1 MLTFL
6 SHKMPRYLFWFV
18 VVHISYFS
26 YGQKAKI
33 FTLADF
39 DLSGPV
45 KTCFVIKD
53 YGKEEF
59 SFNQNG
65 ILTKLVTRYNENDYD
80 ITYYKY
86 ENEAIREK
94 RVEIYRDGTFD
105 KQTSIANIYSV
116 DSIPNG
122 KKITEKI
129 ISYAKE
135 FLDQYE
141 YSYDVNDKLIQV
153 YRNDGKGI
161 ENTKVSYEE
170 VQGETTISYTIEGEL
185 QKTIRTSNRKINP
198 KQKVVLTKQYF
209 EGKLNTATEQ
219 VFNEKANLISEQKFV
234 YDNKLS
240 TFVPEEVSRYTYND
254 LGILSELKIKKAKVE
269 LVKKY
274 IYQYDNGVKGNWVKQ
289 IVTPDNTYITR
300 KITYYEIP
308 SE

>member
-1 MLTFL
+1 M
-6 SHKMPRYLFWFV
+6 
-18 VVHISYFS
+18 SYFS
-26 YGQKAKI
+26 FGQKAKI

-129 ISYAKE
+129 ISYANE

-141 YSYDVNDKLIQV
+141 YSYDVNDKLIQI

-170 VQGETTISYTIEGEL
+170 VQGETTISYTLDGEL

-198 KQKVVLTKQYF
+198 KQKIVLTKQYF

-234 YDNKLS
+234 YDLKLN

-254 LGILSELKIKKAKVE
+254 LGMLTELKTKKGKVE

-274 IYQYDNGVKGNWVKQ
+274 IYQYDNGGKGNWVKQ

-300 KITYYEIP
+300 KISYYEKS

>member
-1 MLTFL
+1 
-6 SHKMPRYLFWFV
+6 MPRYLFWFV
-18 VVHISYFS
+18 VLHISYFS

-65 ILTKLVTRYNENDYD
+65 VLTKLVTRYNENDYD

-94 RVEIYRDGTFD
+94 RVEVYRDGAFD

-141 YSYDVNDKLIQV
+141 YSYDVNDKLIQI

-170 VQGETTISYTIEGEL
+170 VLGETTISYTVDGEL
-185 QKTIRTSNRKINP
+185 QKTIRTSKRKINP
-198 KQKVVLTKQYF
+198 KQKVVLTRQYF

-219 VFNEKANLISEQKFV
+219 VFNEKGNLISEQKFV
-234 YDNKLS
+234 YDNKLG
-240 TFVPEEVSRYTYND
+240 TFVPKEVSRYTYND
-254 LGILSELKIKKAKVE
+254 LGMLSELKTKKGSVE
-269 LVKKY
+269 VVKKY
-274 IYQYDNGVKGNWVKQ
+274 IYQYDNGGKGNWVKQ

-300 KITYYEIP
+300 KITYYETAT
-308 SE
+308 E

>member
-1 MLTFL
+1 MLTL
-6 SHKMPRYLFWFV
+6 LLYRMSRYLFCFLV
-18 VVHISYFS
+18 VLMSYFS
-26 YGQKAKI
+26 FGQKAKI

-129 ISYAKE
+129 ISYANE

-141 YSYDVNDKLIQV
+141 YSYDVNDKLIQI

-170 VQGETTISYTIEGEL
+170 VQGETTISYTLDGEL

-198 KQKVVLTKQYF
+198 KQKIVLTKQYF

-234 YDNKLS
+234 YDLKLN

-254 LGILSELKIKKAKVE
+254 LGMLTELKTKKGKVE

-274 IYQYDNGVKGNWVKQ
+274 IYQYDNGGKGNWVKQ

-300 KITYYEIP
+300 KISYYEKS

>member
-170 VQGETTISYTIEGEL
+170 VQGETTISYTIDGEL